1 MFQKRYLFFLIIFA
15 LIIVVGCSKDENP
28 AEPEKINE
36 FNLVSEAGDAYFSNY
51 TTPSG
56 ASVNVK
62 IDAIYQ
68 NLTDGNASNDPFIID
83 YRSAADFA
91 TGHLKGAHNISLGS
105 LIDKIEDGT
114 IPKDKTI
121 LNVCY
126 TGQTAS
132 YATCV
137 LNLLG
142 YEAQNL
148 LFGMCG
154 VTTADSINGTKK
166 WVNQIAADE
175 FADKLSTTDE
185 KLSKEYDFPTLST
198 GEKEAES
205 IIKARFKAVMGAG
218 SWGKITAADVF
229 ANPGNYFIV
238 NYWPYAEYLNPG
250 HIPGAYCFEPKTSL
264 KKDAK
269 LKYLPTDKTIV
280 VYCYTGQTSAQVT
293 AYLQLLGYDAKSLLY
308 GVNGFAYN
316 VLSGHKYVP
325 PVNDYSAIIE
335 K

>member
-1 MFQKRYLFFLIIFA
+1 MVKRISALLLIFA
-15 LIIVVGCSKDENP
+15 VVFMFACSKDETT
-28 AEPEKINE
+28 EPEKINE
-36 FNLVSEAGDAYFSNY
+36 FNLVAEVGDAYFSSY
-51 TTPSG
+51 TTASG
-56 ASVNVK
+56 AGVNVK
-62 IDAIYQ
+62 IDAVFT
-68 NLTDGNASNDPFIID
+68 NLTDGNTANDPFIID
-83 YRSAADFA
+83 YRSAADYA
-91 TGHLKGAHNISLGS
+91 AGHLKGAVNISLGS
-105 LIDKIEDGT
+105 LIDKVEDGT

-132 YATCV
+132 YATAV

-154 VTTADSINGTKK
+154 VTTADSIPGTTK

-175 FADKLSTTDE
+175 FANQLTGTEST
-185 KLSKEYDFPTLST
+185 LSKEYDFPTLST
-198 GEKEAES
+198 GKKEAAD
-205 IIKARFKAVMGAG
+205 IIKERFKAVMAAG

-229 ANPGNYFIV
+229 ANPSNYFIV
-238 NYWPYAEYLNPG
+238 NYWPYAEYLDPG

-293 AYLQLLGYDAKSLLY
+293 AYLQLLGYNAKSLLY

-316 VLSGHKYVP
+316 KLAAHKYVP